1 MRISKRLQAL
11 YDLVPVCDY
20 LVDIG
25 TDHGLLIAAAVK
37 NGRCKYAYGLD
48 IVDGPLQQAQRNIDK
63 YDLGKSISLIKS
75 DGLKSFNKQGD
86 VFVIA
91 GMGAET
97 IVNIIDAYTFNVNQ
111 EIIIQSN
118 TKNPWLRK
126 TLVEKGFMIIDEVFL
141 YDNRKPVFIMKVKLG
156 NQELSVTEQYI
167 GPILMTQENSD
178 YDAYLEH
185 QVRKLKKIQIQNEGF
200 KEEYL
205 CLSNYLSRRSD

>member
-1 MRISKRLQAL
+1 
-11 YDLVPVCDY
+11 
-20 LVDIG
+20 
-25 TDHGLLIAAAVK
+25 
-37 NGRCKYAYGLD
+37 
-48 IVDGPLQQAQRNIDK
+48 
-63 YDLGKSISLIKS
+63 
-75 DGLKSFNKQGD
+75 
-86 VFVIA
+86 
-91 GMGAET
+91 
-97 IVNIIDAYTFNVNQ
+97 
-111 EIIIQSN
+111 
-118 TKNPWLRK
+118 
-126 TLVEKGFMIIDEVFL
+126 MIIDEVFL